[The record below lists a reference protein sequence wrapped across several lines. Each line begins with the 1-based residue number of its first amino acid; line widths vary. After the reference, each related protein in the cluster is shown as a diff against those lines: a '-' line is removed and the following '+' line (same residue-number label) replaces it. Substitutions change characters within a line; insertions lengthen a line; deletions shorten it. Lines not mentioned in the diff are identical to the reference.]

1 MERSAHGPQ
10 GPKKE
15 GRTMK
20 KMKEIIMVVTGV
32 GIIVG
37 IMAGTWRHEWG
48 REAVRAEEQMKAEYR
63 LDCAEGAQR

>member
-1 MERSAHGPQ
+1 
-10 GPKKE
+10 
-15 GRTMK
+15 MK